1 MRDEG
6 GCGTR
11 KGEKCRKV
19 LILSEDRSTVFR
31 VMRNIFGIYMP
42 GSSFALAS
50 LRNTSLENEI
60 NRLLLCKVKEKV

>member
-11 KGEKCRKV
+11 KGEECREV
-19 LILSEDRSTVFR
+19 LILSEDRSTLFGI
-31 VMRNIFGIYMP
+31 MRNSFGIYVP

-60 NRLLLCKVKEKV
+60 NRLWVYKVKEKV

>member
-19 LILSEDRSTVFR
+19 LILSEDRSTVFG
-31 VMRNIFGIYMP
+31 VFGIYIP

>member
-6 GCGTR
+6 GSETR
-11 KGEKCRKV
+11 KGEKCREV
-19 LILSEDRSTVFR
+19 WILSEDRNALFGI
-31 VMRNIFGIYMP
+31 MRNSFGIYVP

-60 NRLLLCKVKEKV
+60 NRLWVYKVKEKV

>member
-19 LILSEDRSTVFR
+19 LILSEDRNTFFGII
-31 VMRNIFGIYMP
+31 RNILGIYMP
-42 GSSFALAS
+42 GSSFTLAS

-60 NRLLLCKVKEKV
+60 NRLLVCKVKEKV

>member
-6 GCGTR
+6 GSGTR
-11 KGEKCRKV
+11 KGEKWRDV
-19 LILSEDRSTVFR
+19 LILSEDRNAFFGI
-31 VMRNIFGIYMP
+31 MRNSFGIYVP

-60 NRLLLCKVKEKV
+60 KRLWVYKVKEKV